1 MAKGRL
7 FNFFIKK
14 AAPVIKQAVVSHHR
28 RSGEVLFSDTTL
40 RDGEQMPGA
49 TLEPDDKLRIAMAL
63 EAAGVHS
70 IDAGFPASS
79 EADVAAIRKMV
90 GVIKKPVLT
99 SLCRTLRADIDAAD
113 RALDG
118 HPIHKRGVSLFCGT
132 SPLHREHKL
141 QKSKAEVLSII

>member
-1 MAKGRL
+1 MAKRS
-7 FNFFIKK
+7 FFYRIIKK
-14 AAPVIKQAVVSHHR
+14 AAPVIKQVIINHHR

-49 TLEPDDKLRIAMAL
+49 TLEPDDKLRIALAL

-70 IDAGFPASS
+70 IDCGFPASS

-99 SLCRTLRADIDAAD
+99 ALCRTIRA
-113 RALDG
+113 
-118 HPIHKRGVSLFCGT
+118 
-132 SPLHREHKL
+132 
-141 QKSKAEVLSII
+141 